1 VSTARLPQ
9 DLVER
14 SALLERW
21 LPHRAR
27 TCHLLLGPAG
37 SGKTSLAL
45 QWRARLVGLGI
56 DVAWLSVAPHAEAD
70 QLVHALRAACM
81 ALAPDFGERLQAL
94 ASPLSH
100 DAVAAALVQAV
111 ARHPRAVLVL
121 VDDYQHVGQHAVHAL
136 FQTLLDY
143 APANLHLLFAS
154 RVAPPL
160 ALESLAAKQQ
170 LHRFDADD
178 LRLHF
183 AETRALVRRHAPD
196 LPAERIRQLH
206 VATGGWAMGLQLA
219 LQRPARDAAPYFNEE
234 VLPRLDAESL
244 RVLVR
249 LAPAHSFHEAL
260 VLELGGSAVA
270 QSLLALLRRERL
282 FVVPVDAAAD
292 GPGWWRIHP
301 MFRALLLE
309 RFGQMPQ
316 ELQQRTRLQLGR
328 WFGARGMLRE
338 AVAQLVAAGE
348 VRQAADAVAQQ
359 ARTLF
364 LSGDL
369 QRLARALAALPE
381 AELHGRRA
389 LALWQAWSQLCYRRF
404 AACRETIARLAADP
418 PARDAPQDAAEDAT
432 EEVAREAAR
441 EAAGEAH
448 LCLLRFALALQHDDL
463 DAAQALLP
471 ELLELP
477 QHSDAVL
484 QGGRR
489 HLLAWYFSHLGLAEE
504 ARERLQGPAH
514 YLDDGRPLMDSCFG
528 SGMTPVMRGLSLLH
542 EGRYRAAE
550 SCLRGA
556 LGEAEAALGPHSEAA
571 SNAAGLLCEV
581 LYEVN
586 DHAGLRRL
594 LVQYAASIERLGL
607 PDAQLGAALAAS
619 RLHARAGALAQAHA
633 ALDRLEDAARTR
645 GMLRFTAVLLHE
657 RLRLCLQANAGDAAR
672 AHLEALEELAAG
684 AVASHGLA
692 AARIAPWAQLA
703 RARWHLHQLQ
713 DEAAQEPLHA
723 LLASAQPGGW
733 LRLQAGALAAIA
745 SQRSGQHLA
754 ALRGAL
760 QVLQQAQ
767 TMGAACSLHDL
778 GPDFLRVVQ
787 QLQGG
792 NDPLLELYAE
802 RLLQQAALP
811 PATRAAAPLA
821 TLSAREQQILQLLV
835 HDLPNR
841 RIAQALGV
849 STETVRWHLKNIF
862 AKLAVLRRQDAIV
875 AARGMG
881 IQPALLAP

>member
-1 VSTARLPQ
+1 MHTARLPQ
-9 DLVER
+9 DLVAR

-21 LPHRAR
+21 LPLRTR

-45 QWRARLVGLGI
+45 QWRARLVGMGF
-56 DVAWLSVAPHAEAD
+56 DVVWLQATPHDTPD
-70 QLVHALRAACM
+70 QLLRALRAACT

-94 ASPLSH
+94 GPAPSH

-111 ARHPRAVLVL
+111 ARHPRALLVA
-121 VDDYQHVGQHAVHAL
+121 VDDYQHVAQHAVHAL

-143 APANLHLLFAS
+143 APANLHLLF
-154 RVAPPL
+154 VARALPPL
-160 ALESLAAKQQ
+160 ALEPLAARQQ
-170 LHRFDADD
+170 LHRLDAED
-178 LRLHF
+178 LRLGF
-183 AETRALVRRHAPD
+183 AETRAWVQRHAPD
-196 LPAERIRQLH
+196 LPAEHIRRLH
-206 VATGGWAMGLQLA
+206 VATGGWAMGLQIA
-219 LQRPARDAAPYFNEE
+219 LHGAPEDNTHYFNQE

-260 VLELGGSAVA
+260 VLELGGSTVA
-270 QSLLALLRRERL
+270 QSLLARLRRERL
-282 FVVPVDAAAD
+282 FVAPVDTQ
-292 GPGWWRIHP
+292 GWWRLHP

-348 VRQAADAVAQQ
+348 AEQAADAVEQQ

-364 LSGDL
+364 LGGEL

-381 AELHGRRA
+381 PQLHARRA
-389 LALWQAWSQLCYRRF
+389 LALWQAWSQLCWRRF
-404 AACRETIARLAADP
+404 DACRASIARLAHEPTAD
-418 PARDAPQDAAEDAT
+418 DAAQQ
-432 EEVAREAAR
+432 
-441 EAAGEAH
+441 AH
-448 LCLLRFALALQHDDL
+448 LCLLRFSLALQHDDL

-477 QHSDAVL
+477 PHSDAVL
-484 QGGRR
+484 HGGRR
-489 HLLAWYFSHLGLAEE
+489 HLLAWTFSHLGLGDE

-514 YLDDGRPLMDSCFG
+514 YLDDGRLLMDSCFG

-542 EGRYRAAE
+542 EGSYRAAE

-556 LGEAEAALGPHSEAA
+556 LAEAEAALGPHSEAA

-594 LVQYAASIERLGL
+594 LAQYASAIERLGL
-607 PDAQLGAALAAS
+607 PDVQLGAALAAS
-619 RLHARAGALAQAHA
+619 RLHARAGALAPAHA
-633 ALDRLEDAARTR
+633 ALDRIEDTADAR
-645 GMLRFTAVLLHE
+645 GMPRIAAVLLHE
-657 RLRLCLQANAGDAAR
+657 RLRLCLQAHADGAAR
-672 AHLEALEELAAG
+672 THLGALEALAARTLAA
-684 AVASHGLA
+684 HGLA
-692 AARIAPWAQLA
+692 AQRVAPWAQLA

-723 LLASAQPGGW
+723 LLASAQPGSW
-733 LRLQAGALAAIA
+733 LRLQAGALAAL
-745 SQRSGQHLA
+745 SKQRSGQPHA

-767 TMGAACSLHDL
+767 TMGAVCSLHDL
-778 GPDFLRVVQ
+778 GPDFLRLVQ

-792 NDPLLELYAE
+792 ADPLLDLYAE
-802 RLLQQAALP
+802 RLLQQAGPP
-811 PATRAAAPLA
+811 PAAAPAAPLA
-821 TLSAREQQILQLLV
+821 ALSTREQQILQLLV

-841 RIAQALGV
+841 RIAQALGL

-881 IQPALLAP
+881 IQPAALAP